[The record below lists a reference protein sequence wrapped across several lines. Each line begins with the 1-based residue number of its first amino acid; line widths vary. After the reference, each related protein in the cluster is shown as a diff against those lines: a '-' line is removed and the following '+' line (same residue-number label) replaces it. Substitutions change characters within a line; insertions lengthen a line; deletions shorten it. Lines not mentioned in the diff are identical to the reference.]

1 MKLISPQVL
10 LNETPLQTSV
20 FTQSGNTD
28 TSSPPRPS
36 VRRST
41 RLFSSSASVKENSK
55 SPKHTKFVSPKSP
68 SRKSKR
74 TTATKTLPNYNDMV
88 SNIEKNKTPALD
100 DTTDKLCGRA
110 VQIQK
115 DSAGMLMII
124 FYFHFYCF

>member
-1 MKLISPQVL
+1 MK
-10 LNETPLQTSV
+10 ETPLQQSV

-28 TSSPPRPS
+28 SASPPRPS

-55 SPKHTKFVSPKSP
+55 SPKHGKFASPKSP

-74 TTATKTLPNYNDMV
+74 AAATKTLPSYNEIV
-88 SNIEKNKTPALD
+88 ANNEKNKTPATD
-100 DTTDKLCGRA
+100 ESADKLCGQA

-115 DSAGMLMII
+115 DSAGE
-124 FYFHFYCF
+124 FRVKQGFTGAP